1 MLNTRGTDED
11 CVPVL
16 ALHQAVVRDPAEGD
30 LRERQVVLLGDLLD
44 LRQCFEVWLVPITL
58 TVVLYPR

>member
-16 ALHQAVVRDPAEGD
+16 ALHQAVVRDPSQGD
-30 LRERQVVLLGDLLD
+30 LGERQVVLLGNLLN
-44 LRQCFEVWLVPITL
+44 LGEGAEVRLLPVASA
-58 TVVLYPR
+58 VVL